1 MSIRNRHPR
10 HKRGSLSASALAA
23 LLLLAAAAP
32 LSADIPRQHNT
43 GGSDTSSASGSTH
56 GSSSSG
62 SSSGSSNRGG
72 SGGSTST
79 SSWQADRSGGRG
91 DGNRAGRG
99 DGRRG
104 GRGDGGGR
112 GGYGR
117 GRGRGDDGRGSY
129 GSGRGGY
136 RHGGHRHGH
145 RVYRGGSYG
154 YYGWGGYYG
163 GWGGWWPWWYPGGST
178 VIVERDRYGYGYGG
192 DGSGALDLDLSPEEA
207 QIFIDG
213 EYVGEADDYDG
224 FPTFLWLPRGTYD
237 VAFYLPGYQTIV
249 RQYTVRPGVVIDVED
264 RMVEG
269 ESIQP
274 AELMRPKSTERRDAR
289 IERNTEQN
297 AEVDRQEAEAAER
310 AARGGS
316 SQQVGRLVLSLYP
329 PDAAIYLDGHFLGT
343 AEEIGQLSAG
353 LVVEPG
359 QHELEVVRPGYET
372 ERRTVNV
379 SAGGKAEIKLDLEEN

>member
-1 MSIRNRHPR
+1 MSIQNRHPR

-56 GSSSSG
+56 GSSSSS
-62 SSSGSSNRGG
+62 SSSGSSNRGS
-72 SGGSTST
+72 SGGGTST

-91 DGNRAGRG
+91 HGGRAGRG

-112 GGYGR
+112 GSYGRGDGGRGHGSYGYGR
-117 GRGRGDDGRGSY
+117 GGH
-129 GSGRGGY
+129 

-145 RVYRGGSYG
+145 RVYRGGNYG

-249 RQYTVRPGVVIDVED
+249 RQYTVRPGVVIDIED

-269 ESIQP
+269 DSIQP

-289 IERNTEQN
+289 IERNAEQN
-297 AEVDRQEAEAAER
+297 AAVDRQEAEAAEQ

-316 SQQVGRLVLSLYP
+316 GQQVGRLVLSLYP

-379 SAGGKAEIKLDLEEN
+379 TAGGKAEIKFDLEEN